1 MTTPTKRYVGCAG
14 SPEFCTMAQ
23 VGQNW
28 TCMSDPLLPCR
39 LPPCATISMF
49 LNAALILASP
59 PLPCC
64 LLVSL
69 SSVSIVL
76 QVAIMCD
83 HQSSILNSLCIHCP
97 AGGHHVQPSA
107 LRASGTRR
115 TEREIDGQAGE
126 AGVRAGGAQK
136 GTQGVSL
143 FYTLKVAITL
153 YARRSTMQYLE
164 CVTSRL

>member
-59 PLPCC
+59 PLPWC

-83 HQSSILNSLCIHCP
+83 HQSSILNSFYIHCP
-97 AGGHHVQPSA
+97 AGGHHVRPSKQHPQFSLHPLSCRWPSCA
-107 LRASGTRR
+107 TISAPCLRHTAHRKR
-115 TEREIDGQAGE
+115 N
-126 AGVRAGGAQK
+126 
-136 GTQGVSL
+136 
-143 FYTLKVAITL
+143 
-153 YARRSTMQYLE
+153 
-164 CVTSRL
+164 